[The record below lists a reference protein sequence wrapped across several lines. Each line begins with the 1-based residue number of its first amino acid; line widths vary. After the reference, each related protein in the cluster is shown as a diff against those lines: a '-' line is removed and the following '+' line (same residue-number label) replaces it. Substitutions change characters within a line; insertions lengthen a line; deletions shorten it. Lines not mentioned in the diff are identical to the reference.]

1 MYVLLVNKSYSQITK
16 EPYGFK
22 MHIFKALFPEVGEPT
37 DKFLCLYDLT
47 WKTKTTVQVFVGL
60 SFSGLSTRRCIG

>member
-1 MYVLLVNKSYSQITK
+1 MLVNKSCSQITK
-16 EPYGFK
+16 ELYGFK

-37 DKFLCLYDLT
+37 GKFLCSYDLT

-60 SFSGLSTRRCIG
+60 SFSGLLTLRCIG

>member
-1 MYVLLVNKSYSQITK
+1 MYFLLVNKSYSQRTK

-37 DKFLCLYDLT
+37 DKFCACMT
-47 WKTKTTVQVFVGL
+47 
-60 SFSGLSTRRCIG
+60 